1 MRASSGPI
9 ACVFRT
15 RALGYRRANGRG
27 GERRYSPASPSYR
40 RMRCDRHEDPSFCTT
55 HRSVRPGNPARR
67 GLRAPPGGGTGDSKA
82 APARRFA
89 AGPAAA
95 TARAPPPAPPAPFTD
110 SVARAGERLLQDAQT
125 NIGSGPRELIIDP
138 LIDASTGQQTTGT
151 VQMGQQLTAL
161 IKARAPQW
169 NVRQLSR
176 ASLSNQ
182 PLLLIGTLTAINTK
196 NAKDENADAFRVCL
210 VLIDL
215 RTGKLIAKRV
225 DRATVATV
233 NAEPTPFFRDSPT
246 WALDKTAVAYI
257 KSCQGSSPGDTIDP
271 GYLLRLPAAA
281 LINEA
286 QAAFAENRPA
296 DAYRLFHEVQPIA
309 DPDDL
314 RVLNGLYLASWRTGK
329 KKEAAETFGK
339 IVGVGLD
346 AKKLPIKIFFNP
358 GTTTLLQSADLQAQ
372 YAVWLREVALQV
384 GVRETCMKVVGH
396 TSRTGDAAA
405 NEVLSQKR
413 ASIIKQSLEKQN
425 KKLGN
430 RIASDGSG
438 SRETIVGLGTDDL
451 RDALDRR
458 VEFRTVDC
466 S

>member
-1 MRASSGPI
+1 MK
-9 ACVFRT
+9 
-15 RALGYRRANGRG
+15 
-27 GERRYSPASPSYR
+27 
-40 RMRCDRHEDPSFCTT
+40 T
-55 HRSVRPGNPARR
+55 HRCARLNALF
-67 GLRAPPGGGTGDSKA
+67 GVAVLLAAGCAMPPGGGRTDDSRATPAPAATPSAAPPSPAPASPQA
-82 APARRFA
+82 APASFA
-89 AGPAAA
+89 D
-95 TARAPPPAPPAPFTD
+95 T
-110 SVARAGERLLQDAQT
+110 VARAGEQLLQDGQT
-125 NIGSGPRELIIDP
+125 SIGSGPRELIIDP

-161 IKARAPQW
+161 IKTRAPQW

-176 ASLSNQ
+176 ANLANR

-196 NAKDENADAFRVCL
+196 NAKAENADAFRVCL

-215 RTGKLIAKRV
+215 RTGKLIAKRI
-225 DRATVATV
+225 DRATIATV

-246 WALDKTAVAYI
+246 WSLDKTAAAYI
-257 KSCQGSSPGDTIDP
+257 KSCQGSSPGDMIDP
-271 GYLLRLPAAA
+271 AYLLRLPAAA
-281 LINEA
+281 IINEA
-286 QAAFAENRPA
+286 QAAFAENKPA
-296 DAYRLFHEVQPIA
+296 DAYRLFHEAQPLA

-329 KKEAAETFGK
+329 KKEAAETFGR
-339 IVGVGLD
+339 IVGIGLD
-346 AKKLPIKIFFNP
+346 TKKLPIKIFFNP
-358 GTTTLLQSADLQAQ
+358 GTTTLLQSSDLQSQ

-405 NEVLSQKR
+405 NDVLSQKR
-413 ASIIKQSLEKQN
+413 ASLIRQTLEKQN
-425 KKLGN
+425 KKLAT
-430 RIASDGSG
+430 RLASEGSG
-438 SRETIVGLGTDDL
+438 SREVIVGLGTDDM

>member
-1 MRASSGPI
+1 MKTRRI
-9 ACVFRT
+9 ARSW
-15 RALGYRRANGRG
+15 ALFGVIMLLFAGC
-27 GERRYSPASPSYR
+27 A
-40 RMRCDRHEDPSFCTT
+40 
-55 HRSVRPGNPARR
+55 
-67 GLRAPPGGGTGDSKA
+67 APPGGSDE
-82 APARRFA
+82 PR
-89 AGPAAA
+89 A
-95 TARAPPPAPPAPFTD
+95 TTVPVAPPPSRPAPAPAPVPPAPFADT
-110 SVARAGERLLQDAQT
+110 VARAGEQLLQDAQAS
-125 NIGSGPRELIIDP
+125 IGSGPRELVIDP

-151 VQMGQQLTAL
+151 LQMGQQLSAL
-161 IKARAPQW
+161 IKSRTPQW
-169 NVRQLSR
+169 NVRQLTR
-176 ASLSNQ
+176 ASLSNR

-215 RTGKLIAKRV
+215 RTGKLVAKRV
-225 DRATVATV
+225 DRASLATV

-257 KSCQGSSPGDTIDP
+257 KSCQGSSPGDNVDA

-281 LINEA
+281 IINEA
-286 QAAFAENRPA
+286 QAAFAENKPA

-309 DPDDL
+309 DPEDL
-314 RVLNGLYLASWRTGK
+314 RVLNGLYLASWRTGR

-339 IVGVGLD
+339 IVGIGLD
-346 AKKLPIKIFFNP
+346 ARKLPIKIFFNP

-384 GVRETCMKVVGH
+384 GVRETCMNVVGH

-413 ASIIKQSLEKQN
+413 AAVIRQSLERQN
-425 KKLGN
+425 KKLGT
-430 RIASDGSG
+430 RLTSEGSG
-438 SRETIVGLGTDDL
+438 SREIIVGLGTDDL